1 LFGEV
6 WRRVTSV
13 QPAPSPGLIALTAFG
28 AFVLVALP
36 SIWPYTRVVI
46 TITHEGG
53 HAFAALLT
61 GRKLQGIRLHTDTS
75 GLTVSSGRPRGP
87 GMVIMLISGY
97 VAPALVGLGAVGL
110 LLAGHSLGLLWLL
123 LIVLGL
129 MLLKIRNFY
138 GVVVIAVC
146 TAGLL
151 AISWYTTAATQ
162 SSFAYLIT
170 WILLLASPKPVLE
183 LIRQR
188 RRHRNPQSDADQLCR
203 LSNVPAGIWLAG
215 FLVINSAG
223 LLLGTALLLPAVA
236 ELVVN
241 LITQLTAAGRRS

>member
-1 LFGEV
+1 MFGEV

-13 QPAPSPGLIALTAFG
+13 QPAPSPGLIALTALA

-36 SIWPYTRVVI
+36 SIWPYTRVMI

-61 GRKLQGIRLHTDTS
+61 GRKLQQIRLHTDTS

-97 VAPALVGLGAVGL
+97 LAPALVGLGAVGL

-123 LIVLGL
+123 VIVLGL

-138 GVVVIAVC
+138 GVVVILVC

-151 AISWYTTAATQ
+151 AVSWYASAPAQ
-162 SSFAYLIT
+162 SGLAYLIT

-183 LIRQR
+183 LVSQR
-188 RRHRNPQSDADQLCR
+188 RRHRTPQSDADQLGR
-203 LSNVPAGIWLAG
+203 LSKVPAGLWLTA

-223 LLLGTALLLPAVA
+223 LLLGTALLLPALADVA
-236 ELVVN
+236 VN
-241 LITQLTAAGRRS
+241 LVAQLTAA